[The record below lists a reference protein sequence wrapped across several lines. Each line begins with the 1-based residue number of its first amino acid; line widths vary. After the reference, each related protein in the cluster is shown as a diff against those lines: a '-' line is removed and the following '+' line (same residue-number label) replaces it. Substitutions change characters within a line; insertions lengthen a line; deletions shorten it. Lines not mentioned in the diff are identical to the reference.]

1 MRQAKASVRPGA
13 RARAQVDK
21 RRIEVDE
28 QEQPECEAAGGAA
41 PQRPTLER
49 SGHVRA
55 SEMRV
60 MVDDFIAWESAHSLH
75 EGPREVPA
83 AKPGATGIVPL
94 GQLLPSAVRRSLARL
109 VTARFCV
116 AVRAH

>member
-1 MRQAKASVRPGA
+1 MRQASVRPGA

-41 PQRPTLER
+41 PQRPALER

-60 MVDDFIAWESAHSLH
+60 MVDDFIAWESAQLH

-83 AKPGATGIVPL
+83 AKPGATGSVPL